1 MAKKAKQRAVGIIG
15 RKVIRMYFEQNGLC
29 GYCGT
34 DKMFLRHTV
43 PKKFYQG
50 NRHLVATFDHIV
62 AKAKGGTY
70 KYTNGVCAC
79 ARCNTIKADMSV
91 EEFFEKY
98 DELHQRLVER
108 PQRIAAQR
116 QKNLKKNG
124 YIVAWFAQQI
134 GETVEDIFLEY
145 VYNIIY

>member
-43 PKKFYQG
+43 PKKFYKG

-62 AKAKGGTY
+62 TKTKGGTY

-79 ARCNTIKADMSV
+79 ARCNTIKDDMSDEEIFEISATLFEDEKIEEILTFLSDYFKDPV
-91 EEFFEKY
+91 E
-98 DELHQRLVER
+98 
-108 PQRIAAQR
+108 
-116 QKNLKKNG
+116 KNSM
-124 YIVAWFAQQI
+124 
-134 GETVEDIFLEY
+134 EE
-145 VYNIIY
+145 